1 MGGIYQIRNIVNNNV
16 YIGSAIDFYQRR
28 KKHFNS
34 LKNKTHHSRHLQN
47 AINKYGIE
55 NFIFE
60 KLANCPNEY
69 LLKLE
74 QWFINEIKPNYN
86 ICITAGSSL
95 GLKRSDEV
103 KAKYSIAQTGNKKF
117 LGKKHSKETKNKF
130 SEIRKGIIP
139 INAILVSSQKRKVK
153 IVQMDLLGVE
163 IKVWDSIKEAGVSL
177 NIPATNICQAV
188 NGKLKTAGKFKWR
201 CVEDNMSFK
210 VINNKYLLKNNE

>member
-1 MGGIYQIRNIVNNNV
+1 MGGIYQIRNVINNDV
-16 YIGSAIDFYQRR
+16 YIGSAIDFYQRK

-34 LKNKTHHSRHLQN
+34 LKNNTHHSRHLQS
-47 AINKYGIE
+47 AIKKYGIDK
-55 NFIFE
+55 FVFE
-60 KLANCPNEY
+60 KLATCPNEY

-95 GLKRSDEV
+95 GLKRSKET

-117 LGKKHSKETKNKF
+117 LGKRHSIATKAKF
-130 SEIRKGIIP
+130 SKARKGITP
-139 INAILVSSQKRKVK
+139 TNAILVSSEKRKVK

-163 IKVWDSIKEAGVSL
+163 IKIWNSIKEAGVSL
-177 NIPATNICQAV
+177 KIPPTNICQAV

-201 CVEDNMSFK
+201 CVDDNMSFK
-210 VINNKYLLKNNE
+210 VINNKYLLKEQ